1 MGTRMKNSMKGGFRE
16 EMFES
21 IQAQEIGSM
30 HQTSLTY
37 SSDSFKI
44 HFMIGG
50 VTKNSPPIKK
60 VKDLDSSVL
69 WERKI
74 PPDGSMI

>member
-1 MGTRMKNSMKGGFRE
+1 
-16 EMFES
+16 
-21 IQAQEIGSM
+21 
-30 HQTSLTY
+30 
-37 SSDSFKI
+37 
-44 HFMIGG
+44 MIGG

-74 PPDGSMI
+74 PPDGSII